1 MEFIRGIYL
10 EAQRTALQAEGR
22 RPPGGMPMGELESY
36 SGGLAP
42 GPAEIAGSAAV
53 PGGAGQRPDSGRDAL
68 DANASAPSPSP
79 RHPSRAV
86 VGPMDERH
94 DATLSTANGFVSL
107 SDSQESVS
115 DSVARPPDRGLER
128 EADRVASL
136 LPSARRQDDGPARQE
151 PRNGSEGTRRWSV
164 ESPSHAPQV
173 QEPEGSGHGAPRPG
187 PASAFSPAPD
197 ASPNGGS
204 APLVEFGHD
213 PASGLSPAS
222 AYPELGTVP
231 GARAAT
237 ACTGD
242 EAGRHAPTVAPSSD
256 ARPAEEGPA
265 SVMPA
270 SDTTASSTLPP
281 KGGQA
286 RDVRSGVEPG
296 DGPALRTTG
305 TPSDPRDAGSPPARR
320 ERPATPCSRALPE
333 PDVESQAPD
342 PDYACAASPRR
353 ELVEPLL
360 SPPPDEALPRRQARH
375 GEASVHIGRVEV
387 VVEEAGAEAVSPV
400 SPRAWSNLSSRRY
413 MRRP

>member
-22 RPPGGMPMGELESY
+22 RPPGGMPMGELESS

-53 PGGAGQRPDSGRDAL
+53 PGGAGQRPDSGRDAP
-68 DANASAPSPSP
+68 DADTATPSPP
-79 RHPSRAV
+79 PQDASRAGAGYLV
-86 VGPMDERH
+86 EQPDV
-94 DATLSTANGFVSL
+94 TLSTANGSVSL

-128 EADRVASL
+128 EADSVDD
-136 LPSARRQDDGPARQE
+136 PFPPARRQDDGPARQE

-164 ESPSHAPQV
+164 ESPSHALKVP
-173 QEPEGSGHGAPRPG
+173 EPGGPGHSARRPG
-187 PASAFSPAPD
+187 PASAFSPAPAPSV
-197 ASPNGGS
+197 ASGR
-204 APLVEFGHD
+204 D
-213 PASGLSPAS
+213 PASGLPPAS
-222 AYPELGTVP
+222 AYPEPGTVP

-237 ACTGD
+237 ARTGD
-242 EAGRHAPTVAPSSD
+242 EAGRHAPTVAPSGD

-265 SVMPA
+265 SVLPV
-270 SDTTASSTLPP
+270 SNTTAASTMPP

-286 RDVRSGVEPG
+286 RDVRSVVEPD
-296 DGPALRTTG
+296 DGPTLPTTG
-305 TPSDPRDAGSPPARR
+305 TPSDPCDAGSPPARR

-333 PDVESQAPD
+333 PDVESHSLD
-342 PDYACAASPRR
+342 PGRPRAASPRR
-353 ELVEPLL
+353 EVVEPLL
-360 SPPPDEALPRRQARH
+360 SPPPEESRPRRQAPH

-387 VVEEAGAEAVSPV
+387 VVEEAGTKAGSPV
-400 SPRAWSNLSSRRY
+400 SPSAWSSLSSRRY